1 MAFPLLSIVER
12 ENENRGSLFVASVV
26 SAMAKLGVTR
36 PIPAAVAP
44 KRKARLE
51 RLVCIS
57 SSYS

>member
-44 KRKARLE
+44 KRKARL
-51 RLVCIS
+51 
-57 SSYS
+57 

>member
-44 KRKARLE
+44 
-51 RLVCIS
+51 
-57 SSYS
+57 